1 MGPQQQARARHG
13 LTANLGCAQQ
23 AMGGSAG
30 SLQRHRALRVVGH
43 PVAMAN
49 AHSVVLAGTP
59 NHVGDVEEGGLEQA
73 IASRGDS

>member
-1 MGPQQQARARHG
+1 
-13 LTANLGCAQQ
+13 
-23 AMGGSAG
+23 MGGSAG